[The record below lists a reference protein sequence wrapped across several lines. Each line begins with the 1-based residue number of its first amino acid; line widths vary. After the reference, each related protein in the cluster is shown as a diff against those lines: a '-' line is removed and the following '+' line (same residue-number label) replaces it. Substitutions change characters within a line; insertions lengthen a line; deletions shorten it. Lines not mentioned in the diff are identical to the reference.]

1 MLRAVEAG
9 ISDPVVIV
17 GLGQMGGVFAHGLLR
32 AGRVVHPVTRAMT
45 MDAVARELSA
55 PALVLIAVAEDA
67 LDGVLASVP
76 DAWRDRL
83 ALLQNE
89 LLPCDWERHGI
100 DDPTIAIVWF
110 EKKKTTPIHVVVPT
124 VVAGPRAGVL
134 LDALRDLEIPA
145 RAIEREALL
154 FELARKNL
162 YILTSNI
169 AGLEV
174 GGTVSELWSQ
184 HRALAFDVAGEVLA
198 LEAWRAGEALPREA
212 LIAAMVE
219 AFEGDPQHRCTGRS
233 APARLKR
240 ALAHAAQAGIAVP
253 TLERIAARHLG

>member
-1 MLRAVEAG
+1 MSE
-9 ISDPVVIV
+9 PVVIV
-17 GLGQMGGVFAHGLLR
+17 GLGQMGGVFAHGFLR
-32 AGRVVHPVTRAMT
+32 AGRAVHPVTRAMT
-45 MDAVARELSA
+45 MDEVAGELSA

-67 LDGVLASVP
+67 LEGVLASVP
-76 DAWRDRL
+76 AAWRDRL

-89 LLPCDWERHGI
+89 LLPRDWERHGI
-100 DDPTIAIVWF
+100 DEPTIAIVWF
-110 EKKKTTPIHVVVPT
+110 EKKQTTPIHVVVPT
-124 VVAGPRAGVL
+124 VVAGPRAGVV
-134 LDALRDLEIPA
+134 LDALAALEIPA
-145 RAIEREALL
+145 RSVDRGSLL

-184 HRALAFDVAGEVLA
+184 HRTLASDVAGEVLA
-198 LEAWRAGEALPREA
+198 LQSWRAGEALPREA
-212 LIAAMVE
+212 LIDAMVE

-240 ALAHAAQAGIAVP
+240 ALTHARQAGISVP
-253 TLERIAARHLG
+253 TLERIAARLS